1 MYLKQKIDQFTKD
14 LMQAE
19 GGHILY
25 YIHNQE
31 RYLEN
36 IVAYIVSGV
45 EQGDRVFVIE
55 NERLSPAIISKS
67 KQLLS
72 EEQLAKVHFINNFDF
87 YSLHGEFNSM
97 KITDYFSSIVN
108 PYLEAEDSIRTWA
121 HVEWGKVND
130 VIKTIGDYEMNA
142 NKTVSE
148 MGIISVC
155 AYDAERVPEELKET
169 LMINHDFFMTDDD
182 IFELSKTE

>member
-1 MYLKQKIDQFTKD
+1 MKQKIDQFTKD
-14 LMQAE
+14 LMQEA

-31 RYLEN
+31 RYIEN
-36 IVAYIVSGV
+36 TVAYIVSGV

-55 NERLSPAIISKS
+55 NERLSPAIVSKT

-72 EEQLAKVHFINNFDF
+72 KEQFAKVHFINNFDF

-108 PYLEAEDSIRTWA
+108 PYIEAQDSIRTWA

-130 VIKTIGDYEMNA
+130 VIKTIGEYEMNA

-155 AYDAERVPEELKET
+155 AYDAERVPEELQET
-169 LMINHDFFMTDDD
+169 LMKNHDFFMTDDE
-182 IFELSKTE
+182 ILNLQKQY